1 MGCAQSRL
9 RTKISVRDVSA
20 TVKTGDLFLFSS
32 KHAASHVTKCFTGSG
47 WDHLGMVVKLS
58 DSQVFILEYAGGVFL
73 YPLFTRLYSYFAI
86 QGREICLRRLSLP
99 HERPEMQAQ
108 VEEFVRGVLGQKP
121 PSIEEMVLAVL
132 SQQSILSAF
141 IGRLR
146 GGGGGDDDSADGAQH
161 AVADDLSSFFCSKL
175 VAAMYKNLGLLS
187 AHRSSGDFLPKHF
200 SAEFDGY
207 LDLQGGAMLGAEVP
221 LSFESVQAEID
232 ELRARAA
239 EHGKL
244 SPEVAVRMASRL
256 YLGALEGLGS
266 LGAEFGERYSSLER
280 QFNERIASAADLS
293 RRPDYPMWEPRPQKR
308 EEPPPPTS
316 PAADADAD
324 AADAADDGIGSQRKF
339 AAMRRGHSWPY
350 TSGAQ
355 TPPRDAY
362 PTGGA
367 AASPVGGSGG
377 MAIMRGDIVDELL
390 DDQSGIYSSAAVGG
404 RRPNPIR
411 HGEAKAQAR
420 APLLVGKEN
429 HDARI

>member
-146 GGGGGDDDSADGAQH
+146 GGGGGDDGGADGGVGGGGGDDVH
-161 AVADDLSSFFCSKL
+161 VRHVAPTYS
-175 VAAMYKNLGLLS
+175 
-187 AHRSSGDFLPKHF
+187 
-200 SAEFDGY
+200 
-207 LDLQGGAMLGAEVP
+207 LDVTPVE
-221 LSFESVQAEID
+221 
-232 ELRARAA
+232 
-239 EHGKL
+239 
-244 SPEVAVRMASRL
+244 
-256 YLGALEGLGS
+256 
-266 LGAEFGERYSSLER
+266 
-280 QFNERIASAADLS
+280 
-293 RRPDYPMWEPRPQKR
+293 
-308 EEPPPPTS
+308 
-316 PAADADAD
+316 
-324 AADAADDGIGSQRKF
+324 
-339 AAMRRGHSWPY
+339 
-350 TSGAQ
+350 Q
-355 TPPRDAY
+355 TPM
-362 PTGGA
+362 
-367 AASPVGGSGG
+367 V
-377 MAIMRGDIVDELL
+377 
-390 DDQSGIYSSAAVGG
+390 
-404 RRPNPIR
+404 
-411 HGEAKAQAR
+411 
-420 APLLVGKEN
+420 
-429 HDARI
+429 

>member
-99 HERPEMQAQ
+99 HEQPEMQAQ

-121 PSIEEMVLAVL
+121 PSIERWCWRC
-132 SQQSILSAF
+132 SASS
-141 IGRLR
+141 RSSR
-146 GGGGGDDDSADGAQH
+146 PSSAARAAAAADDDGGDGAQH

-293 RRPDYPMWEPRPQKR
+293 RRPDYVSWEPRPQKR
-308 EEPPPPTS
+308 EEAPPPP
-316 PAADADAD
+316 PAADADAA

-355 TPPRDAY
+355 TPPRDPY

-390 DDQSGIYSSAAVGG
+390 DDNSGIYASAAVGG